1 MAHVEI
7 ETGRYVKRW
16 AFWNP
21 ATWSIPKLYW
31 DAWSI
36 EQRTH
41 AICRQ
46 LEKVIKYADYLGVNT
61 DDIAA
66 RLTAIEEGQLDELIT
81 AEVEAW
87 FEENEPQIIQ
97 AIEDLQESLGTLQ
110 ESFDDEITAIKSD
123 DWVTTQRIADG
134 AVTTPN
140 IADEAVTTPKI
151 ADNAVTTAK
160 IADEAVTFGKLST
173 DVQDDFNKLV
183 KLNLPFVSW
192 GVWSRM
198 ILDETPGS
206 SSYTAAQVGIAFVQ
220 NGMRYTATMVRLAAG
235 HDSNVHAIRFYN
247 VDTKTIVKDYT
258 IADVHGYAM
267 DYCEETKELFY
278 VDENA
283 NVIYILSLEDI
294 SNPQL
299 IETIVPTNFQPSTMC
314 WYDSEHFLSFRT
326 NHYQIV
332 NRNTALVEE
341 THTLEIST
349 NYQDRIYQDCSYKDG
364 ILAVGTSYPE
374 GILLFDIG
382 ADEQIAF
389 IELPRCIGHCLI
401 HEVEGISFSGN
412 ELHVETIA
420 VVDTVFVVTDF
431 FYNFELGNLS
441 TAESLREWDN
451 TEIVGVYLDFDNGSL
466 IDPVGDGERVFK
478 LLGDIENFAKF
489 NYSGETASITMLS
502 DYPYR
507 SAVSGMDLILHLNGY
522 DLQNGASFTGC
533 TVRVYANSAC
543 EVGNTIEF
551 VRSFGQIDRP
561 DNISASGSNNIWK
574 CDYST
579 MYTNRALDK
588 SQFNYAHIIG
598 VGPPTNYSA
607 FQSVFTAGSSNL
619 G

>member
-31 DAWSI
+31 DAWSQ
-36 EQRTH
+36 EQRIH

-46 LEKVIKYADYLGVNT
+46 LEKVIKYADYLGVNV

-110 ESFDDEITAIKSD
+110 ESFDEEIAAIKAD
-123 DWVTTQRIADG
+123 DWVTTQR
-134 AVTTPN
+134 

-151 ADNAVTTAK
+151 ADEAVTTPKIADEAVTTPK
-160 IADEAVTFGKLST
+160 IADEAVTFEKLST
-173 DVQDDFNKLV
+173 DVQDEFDKLV
-183 KLNLPFVSW
+183 KSNLPFVNW
-192 GVWSRM
+192 GIWSRM
-198 ILDETPGS
+198 ILNETPGS

-220 NGMRYTATMVRLAAG
+220 NNTRYTATMVRLASG
-235 HDSNVHAIRFYN
+235 HDDKVHAIRFYN
-247 VDTKTIVKDYT
+247 VDSGIIVKDYS
-258 IADVHGYAM
+258 ISDIHGYSM
-267 DYCEETKELFY
+267 DYCADTKELFY
-278 VDENA
+278 YDEVA
-283 NVIYILSLEDI
+283 NVINILSLQDV

-299 IETIVPTNFQPSTMC
+299 VDTIIPAGFQASTMC
-314 WYDSEHFLSFRT
+314 WYDSEHFISFRT
-326 NHYQIV
+326 NYYQIV
-332 NRNTALVEE
+332 NRD
-341 THTLEIST
+341 TLAIEKTQPLQIST
-349 NYQDRIYQDCSYKDG
+349 NYQDRIYQDCACKDG
-364 ILAVGTSYPE
+364 ILAVGTSFPE
-374 GILLFDIG
+374 GVLLFDLESN
-382 ADEQIAF
+382 EQIGF
-389 IELPRCIGHCLI
+389 IEMPRCIGHCLV
-401 HEVEGISFSGN
+401 HEVEGVSFVGN
-412 ELHVETIA
+412 ELHVEAIA
-420 VVDTVFVVTDF
+420 EIDTVFVVTDF

-441 TAESLREWDN
+441 TAESLREWGT
-451 TEIVGVYLDFDNGSL
+451 TETVGVYLDFDNGSL

-478 LLGDIENFAKF
+478 LMGDIENFAKF
-489 NYSGETASITMLS
+489 NYPNETVSLS
-502 DYPYR
+502 MEADYPYR
-507 SAVSGMDLILHLNGY
+507 SSLSGMDLLLTLNGN
-522 DLQNGASFTGC
+522 DLNNGISFIGC
-533 TVRVYANSAC
+533 TVRVYANNAC

-551 VRSFGQIDRP
+551 VRSFGQIDRA
-561 DNISASGSNNIWK
+561 DNISASGTNNIWK

-579 MYTNRALDK
+579 LYTNRALDK

-607 FQSVFTAGSSNL
+607 FQSVFTAGSNNL